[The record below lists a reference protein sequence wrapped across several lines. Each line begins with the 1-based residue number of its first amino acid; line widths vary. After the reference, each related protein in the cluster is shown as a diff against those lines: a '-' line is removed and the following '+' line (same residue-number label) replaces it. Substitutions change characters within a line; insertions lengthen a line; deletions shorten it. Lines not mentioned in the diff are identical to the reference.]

1 MHKGRPT
8 QAVCKHATG
17 IIITKMTVKCDIKKH
32 GKSSVT
38 AIFDEFFQLDD
49 KVVFEGNNLTR
60 KQKSMALRS
69 INESKKEHL
78 KI

>member
-60 KQKSMALRS
+60 KQKSMALRA
-69 INESKKEHL
+69 I
-78 KI
+78 